1 MALTAKTPLPW
12 IGERRAAMRRTEVM
26 GESAG
31 SGEWSRDDA
40 RCGASWEFPPTLLRF
55 KQSFEVKP

>member
-1 MALTAKTPLPW
+1 LPW
-12 IGERRAAMRRTEVM
+12 IGERRAMMRRAEVM
-26 GESAG
+26 GGSAG
-31 SGEWSRDDA
+31 SWERTADDA